1 MGMYDLLQE
10 LTETE
15 KYFGDKLAAV
25 YDFGWGI
32 RIIGFKHGNHL
43 DLRVL
48 TIGNNLKRK
57 GLGEGALRQLRPRF
71 KTITVNEIY
80 EDALPFWLK
89 MKKRG
94 LIDRIGTVKLTRV
107 YEYVDA

>member
-1 MGMYDLLQE
+1 MYELAMR

-25 YDFGWGI
+25 YNFGGGI
-32 RIIGFKHGNHL
+32 KIIGYKYGDHF

-48 TIGNNLKRK
+48 TIGSNYKRR
-57 GLGEGALRQLRPRF
+57 GLGKEALRQLRPHF

-80 EDALPFWLK
+80 EEALPFWVK

-94 LIDRIGTVKLTRV
+94 LIDHIGTVKLTRV
-107 YEYVDA
+107 YDYVDG